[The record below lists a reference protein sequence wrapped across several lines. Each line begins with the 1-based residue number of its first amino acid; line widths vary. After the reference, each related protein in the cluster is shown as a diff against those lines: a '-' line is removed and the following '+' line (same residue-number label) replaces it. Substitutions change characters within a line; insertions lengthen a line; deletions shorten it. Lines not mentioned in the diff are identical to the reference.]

1 MSKVHTERRR
11 LAVEAWTGLERW
23 VSSPRRVSPLSNNAR
38 EKNPDRLSGAKSE
51 LAENAISLRLQ
62 PGGDPSPNL
71 SDTRPPKLPTP
82 FGLLTIDEGPARFSD
97 SLKHCILDRRP
108 RKIVVP
114 TSRDGLSSRTTE
126 LRVSV
131 PMPKSVF
138 ISYSRKQGEWVWDRL
153 VPCLKAGGAGVLI
166 DREQFEAARALNRQ
180 EDEVQ
185 DRAELSV
192 LVLSPEYLVSGYCQ
206 RELERAIQRDPEFNK
221 GLAIPVKRVEC
232 DLPAAIRR
240 PDPLYV
246 DLTDDQ
252 KEDPWDQLLRKCE
265 ADLGTPAPHWLKA
278 RDDIRRYLIRGE
290 SVNLT
295 VQGKVQWKPL
305 IDDLRRDPSLT
316 DLREVDLRNPETY
329 ARKALVEAILAAC
342 GIPGPVPDKPHDLV
356 EFGRALKLR
365 RNAAHLVLTHFD
377 HVAHRADYE
386 IDLFAALRY
395 EMTESRKL
403 VLLIQSQ
410 KPFLTLLP
418 KEHPFSSI
426 TTPQTVEL
434 KGRP

>member
-1 MSKVHTERRR
+1 
-11 LAVEAWTGLERW
+11 
-23 VSSPRRVSPLSNNAR
+23 
-38 EKNPDRLSGAKSE
+38 
-51 LAENAISLRLQ
+51 
-62 PGGDPSPNL
+62 
-71 SDTRPPKLPTP
+71 
-82 FGLLTIDEGPARFSD
+82 
-97 SLKHCILDRRP
+97 
-108 RKIVVP
+108 
-114 TSRDGLSSRTTE
+114 
-126 LRVSV
+126 
-131 PMPKSVF
+131 MPKSVF

-153 VPCLKAGGAGVLI
+153 VPCLKAGGADVLI
-166 DREQFEAARALNRQ
+166 DREHFEAARRSTARST
-180 EDEVQ
+180 
-185 DRAELSV
+185 RCRIGPS
-192 LVLSPEYLVSGYCQ
+192 STCWCSRPEYLVPASHCQ

-221 GLAIPVKRVEC
+221 GLAIPVKRVAC

-252 KEDPWDQLLRKCE
+252 KEDPWDLLLRKCE
-265 ADLGTPAPHWLKA
+265 ADLGTPAPQWLKA
-278 RDDIRRYLIRGE
+278 RDDIRRYLTRGE

-295 VQGKVQWKPL
+295 VQGKVRWKPL
-305 IDDLRRDPSLT
+305 IDDLRRDPSLA

-356 EFGRALKLR
+356 ELGRALRLR
-365 RNAAHLVLTHFD
+365 PGAAHLALTHFD

-386 IDLFAALRY
+386 IDLFSALRY

-418 KEHPFSSI
+418 KEHPLSSI
-426 TTPQTVEL
+426 TTPQDRRTEGEAMTPRPLGQIRLRPSDHLSALWWLGLLYRRPARFRDAL
-434 KGRP
+434 KGMFTAGSDAIVAFCFYLHSLPYILILIAAGRYLRVWGPGIAS

>member
-1 MSKVHTERRR
+1 
-11 LAVEAWTGLERW
+11 
-23 VSSPRRVSPLSNNAR
+23 
-38 EKNPDRLSGAKSE
+38 
-51 LAENAISLRLQ
+51 
-62 PGGDPSPNL
+62 
-71 SDTRPPKLPTP
+71 
-82 FGLLTIDEGPARFSD
+82 
-97 SLKHCILDRRP
+97 
-108 RKIVVP
+108 
-114 TSRDGLSSRTTE
+114 
-126 LRVSV
+126 
-131 PMPKSVF
+131 MPKSVF

-153 VPCLKAGGAGVLI
+153 VPCLKAGGADVLI
-166 DREQFEAARALNRQ
+166 DREHFEAARALNRQ
-180 EDEVQ
+180 EHEVQ

-252 KEDPWDQLLRKCE
+252 KENPWDLLLRKCE
-265 ADLGTPAPHWLKA
+265 ADLGTPAPQWLKA
-278 RDDIRRYLIRGE
+278 RDDIRRYLTRGE

-295 VQGKVQWKPL
+295 VQGKVMWKPL
-305 IDDLRRDPSLT
+305 IDDLRRDPSLA

-329 ARKALVEAILAAC
+329 ARKALVQAILSAC
-342 GIPGPVPDKPHDLV
+342 GIPRPVPDKPDDLV
-356 EFGRALKLR
+356 EFGRALRLR
-365 RNAAHLVLTHFD
+365 PNAAHLALTHFD

-403 VLLIQSQ
+403 VLLIESQ

-434 KGRP
+434 KGWP